1 MSVHVVH
8 RFLLKREHKV
18 IKAFSRESSKIIH
31 KRGRFPPME
40 KKSPRIG
47 IFVCECGGNIGDVV
61 DVKSVVDTVKSWPDV
76 AVAKYH
82 KYLCSKPAQELI
94 LDSVK
99 KENLDRVVVA
109 SCTPRMHLATFQAVL
124 ERAGLN
130 PFMLEFVNIREQ
142 DSWVHGP
149 HRSAEA
155 TRKAIS
161 LIRGGYERSQQLEAM
176 QTISEK
182 GSREIL
188 IVGGGIAGITAAL
201 ELGYLGYKV
210 HLVERKPSIG
220 GNMAK
225 LTKVFPTLD
234 CAQCILTPR
243 MAEVGR
249 NPNVALYTY
258 SEVQEVSGRPGNYD
272 VKVFMKP
279 RGVDVQK
286 CRSCGVCAKVCPVSC
301 PDEFNEGLSQR
312 KAAYI
317 EFPQAV
323 PSAYT
328 IDFETCT
335 KCGKCEQLCPAKAV
349 SLTDKGFTVDL
360 HVGGI
365 IMATG
370 YQLYDAKKLETYGYG
385 NYKDVITM
393 MDLERLVSAT
403 GPTGGYIK
411 RADGSDV
418 KKIGIVLCAGSR
430 DKNYIP
436 YCSRICCM
444 YALKQAFVLKKML
457 GIDVTI
463 YYTDIRATGK
473 GYEDLYWRD
482 EEAGVSFIRGK
493 VAEVYKDSSNGKL
506 VAVAEDTITGETT
519 EEQFDMI
526 ALATPMVPPAGLKE
540 LAEKMKVPLGEDG
553 FITEKHPK
561 LDPVDSLVTGI
572 FACGCALSPKDVRD
586 TVSDGLGASAKA
598 ALFLKSDY
606 VTTSPE
612 KAFVISDLCN
622 GCGGCMPICPVNAI
636 SMQNGKAKVDAFQ
649 CTGCGACIP
658 VCPQEAIDFKNATAK
673 QIIASLRGVLEE
685 KQPGEVRV
693 VAFVDKNVGYTGMD
707 FLGLDRTNY
716 PENVRIIPVP
726 TTAILGLKHLLYAFA
741 YGADGILIVEGTQEI
756 DEKFTKKRII
766 DLGKELAKY
775 GVENMRV
782 RYSYVPLP
790 VYKKAAELFS
800 MFTDRIKKFG
810 PLTEEK
816 RNAIK
821 EKLSA

>member
-1 MSVHVVH
+1 
-8 RFLLKREHKV
+8 
-18 IKAFSRESSKIIH
+18 
-31 KRGRFPPME
+31 ME
-40 KKSPRIG
+40 KKQPRIG
-47 IFVCECGGNIGDVV
+47 IFVCECGGNIGEVV
-61 DVKSVVDTVKSWPDV
+61 DVKSVVDAVKSWEGV
-76 AVAKYH
+76 AVAKFH
-82 KYLCSKPAQELI
+82 KYLCSKPAQEMI
-94 LDSVK
+94 AEAVK
-99 KENLDRVVVA
+99 KESLDRVVVA
-109 SCTPRMHLATFQAVL
+109 SCTPRMHLVTFQSVL

-142 DSWVHGP
+142 DSWILGP
-149 HRSAEA
+149 HPSAEA
-155 TRKAIS
+155 TKKAIS
-161 LIRGGYERSQQLEAM
+161 LIRGGYERSRELEPL
-176 QTISEK
+176 QTVSEK

-188 IVGGGIAGITAAL
+188 IIGGGISGITAAL

-249 NPNVALYTY
+249 NPNVDLLTY
-258 SEVQEVSGRPGNYD
+258 AEVQEVSGRPGNYD
-272 VKVFMKP
+272 VKVLMKP

-286 CRSCGVCAKVCPVSC
+286 CRSCGVCTKVCPVSVS
-301 PDEFNEGLSQR
+301 DEFNEGLAQR

-328 IDFETCT
+328 IDFKACT
-335 KCGKCEQLCPAKAV
+335 KCRKCEQLCPAKAI
-349 SLTDKGFTVDL
+349 TIDDPGRTVDL

-365 IMATG
+365 IVATG
-370 YQLYDAKKLETYGYG
+370 YQLYDAKNLDTYGYG
-385 NYKDVITM
+385 TYKDVITM
-393 MDLERLVSAT
+393 MELERLVSAT
-403 GPTGGYIK
+403 GPTGGYVK

-418 KKIGIVLCAGSR
+418 KRMAILLCAGSR

-482 EEAGVSFIRGK
+482 QEAGVSFIRGK
-493 VAEVYKDSSNGKL
+493 VAEVYKNAKTGKL
-506 VAVAEDTITGETT
+506 VVVAEDTLTSELTN
-519 EEQFDMI
+519 EEFDMVG
-526 ALATPMVPPAGLKE
+526 LATPMVPPAGLKE
-540 LAEKMKVPLGEDG
+540 LSDKMKVATGEDG

-612 KAFVISDLCN
+612 KAFVIADLCN
-622 GCGGCMPICPVNAI
+622 GCQACVPVCPTLAI
-636 SMQNGKAKVDAFQ
+636 SMQSGKAVINPFM

-658 VCPQEAIDFKNATAK
+658 VCPQEAIDFKNATTK
-673 QIIASLRGVLEE
+673 QIMAQMRGVLTDKEL
-685 KQPGEVRV
+685 GEVRV
-693 VAFVDKNVGYTGMD
+693 LAFVDKNVGYTGMD
-707 FLGLDRTNY
+707 FLGLDRTKY
-716 PENVRIIPVP
+716 PENIRIVAVP
-726 TTAILGLKHLLYAFA
+726 STAILGKKHLLSAFA
-741 YGADGILIVEGTQEI
+741 YGADGVLVIEGTEEI
-756 DEKFTKKRII
+756 DEKFTKKRMIEM
-766 DLGKELAKY
+766 GRELAQY
-775 GVENMRV
+775 GIENMRV

-790 VYKKAAELFS
+790 VYKKAAELFT
-800 MFTDRIKKFG
+800 MFTERIKKFG
-810 PLTEEK
+810 PLPEEK

-821 EKLSA
+821 QKILG

>member
-1 MSVHVVH
+1 
-8 RFLLKREHKV
+8 
-18 IKAFSRESSKIIH
+18 
-31 KRGRFPPME
+31 ME
-40 KKSPRIG
+40 KKQPRIG
-47 IFVCECGGNIGDVV
+47 IFVCECGGNIGEVV
-61 DVKSVVDTVKSWPDV
+61 DVKSVVETIKKWQDV
-76 AVAKYH
+76 TVAKFQ
-82 KYLCSKPAQELI
+82 KYLCSKPAQEMI
-94 LDSVK
+94 ADAIK
-99 KENLDRVVVA
+99 KERLDRVVVA
-109 SCTPRMHLATFQAVL
+109 SCTPRMHLATFQSVL
-124 ERAGLN
+124 ERNGLN

-142 DSWVHGP
+142 DSWILGP
-149 HRSAEA
+149 HPSAEA
-155 TRKAIS
+155 TKKAIS
-161 LIRGGYERSQQLEAM
+161 LIRGGYERSRELEPL
-176 QTISEK
+176 QTVSEK

-249 NPNVALYTY
+249 NPNVNLYTY
-258 SEVQEVSGRPGNYD
+258 AEVQEVSGRPGNYD
-272 VKVFMKP
+272 VKVRMKP

-286 CRSCGVCAKVCPVSC
+286 CRSCGVCTKVCPVTVS
-301 PDEFNEGLSQR
+301 DEFNEGLSNR
-312 KAAYI
+312 KAAYV

-323 PSAYT
+323 PSAYV
-328 IDFETCT
+328 IDFTSCT
-335 KCGKCEQLCPAKAV
+335 KCLKCEQLCPAKAI
-349 SLTDKGFTVDL
+349 SIADQGSTIDL

-365 IMATG
+365 IIATG
-370 YQLYDAKKLETYGYG
+370 YQLYDARNLTTYGYG
-385 NYKDVITM
+385 TYKDVITM
-393 MDLERLVSAT
+393 MDLERMVSAT
-403 GPTGGYIK
+403 GPTSGYVK

-418 KKIGIVLCAGSR
+418 KRMAILLCAGSR
-430 DKNYIP
+430 DKNYIS

-444 YALKQAFVLKKML
+444 YSLKQAFVLKKML

-482 EEAGVSFIRGK
+482 QEAGVSFIRGK
-493 VAEVYKDSSNGKL
+493 VAEVYKNPKTGKL
-506 VAVAEDTITGETT
+506 VVVAEDTLTGNMT
-519 EEQFDMI
+519 EEEFDLVG
-526 ALATPMVPPAGLKE
+526 LATPMIPASESKE
-540 LAEKMKVPLGEDG
+540 LAGKMRVATGEDG
-553 FITEKHPK
+553 FITERHPK

-612 KAFVISDLCN
+612 KAYVITDLCN
-622 GCGGCMPICPVNAI
+622 GCKACVPVCPTNAI
-636 SMQNGKAKVDAFQ
+636 RMSGEKATIDPFQ
-649 CTGCGACIP
+649 CSGCGACIP
-658 VCPQEAIDFKNATAK
+658 VCPQEAIDLRNSTMKQLNA
-673 QIIASLRGVLEE
+673 QLRGVLADKEA
-685 KQPGEVRV
+685 GEVRV

-707 FLGLDRTNY
+707 FLGLDRTSY
-716 PENVRIIPVP
+716 PENIRIVPVP
-726 TTAILGLKHLLYAFA
+726 TTALLGKKLLLSAFA
-741 YGADGILIVEGTQEI
+741 YGADGILVIEGTQEI
-756 DEKFTKKRII
+756 DEKFAKKRMI
-766 DLGKELAKY
+766 DMGRELAQY
-775 GVENMRV
+775 GIENMRM

-810 PLTEEK
+810 PLQEEK

-821 EKLSA
+821 QKLG

>member
-1 MSVHVVH
+1 
-8 RFLLKREHKV
+8 
-18 IKAFSRESSKIIH
+18 
-31 KRGRFPPME
+31 ME

-61 DVKSVVDTVKSWPDV
+61 DVKAVVDTVKNWPDV
-76 AVAKYH
+76 ATAKYH
-82 KYLCSKPAQELI
+82 KYLCSKPAQEMI
-94 LDSVK
+94 LDAVK

-109 SCTPRMHLATFQAVL
+109 SCTPRMHLGTFQAVM
-124 ERAGLN
+124 ERSGLN

-142 DSWVHGP
+142 DAWVHGP
-149 HRSAEA
+149 HSSLEA
-155 TRKAIS
+155 TKKAVS
-161 LIRGGYERSQQLEAM
+161 LIKGGYERSRELEPL

-249 NPNVALYTY
+249 NPNVTLYTY
-258 SEVQEVSGRPGNYD
+258 GEVQEVSGRPGNYD
-272 VKVFMKP
+272 VKLFMKP
-279 RGVDVQK
+279 RGVDLQK
-286 CRSCGVCAKVCPVSC
+286 CRNCGVCAKVCPVSVS
-301 PDEFNEGLSQR
+301 DEFNEGLSQR

-323 PSAYT
+323 PSAYV
-328 IDFETCT
+328 IDFKSCT
-335 KCGKCEQLCPAKAV
+335 KCEKCEKLCPAKAITLADQG
-349 SLTDKGFTVDL
+349 STVDL

-370 YQLYDAKKLETYGYG
+370 YQLYDAKKLETFGYST
-385 NYKDVITM
+385 YKDVITM
-393 MDLERLVSAT
+393 MDLERFVSAT
-403 GPTGGYIK
+403 GPTSGYVK
-411 RADGSDV
+411 RADGTDV
-418 KKIGIVLCAGSR
+418 KKMAIVLCAGSR

-457 GIDVTI
+457 GIDVAI

-482 EEAGVSFIRGK
+482 QEAGVTFIRGK
-493 VAEVYKDSSNGKL
+493 IAEVYKDNKTGKL
-506 VAVAEDTITGETT
+506 VAVAEDTISGELT
-519 EEQFDMI
+519 EDQYDMI
-526 ALATPMVPPAGLKE
+526 ALATPMVSPEGLKE
-540 LAEKMKVPLGEDG
+540 LADKMKVSIGEDG

-561 LDPVDSLVTGI
+561 LDPVDSLTTGI

-612 KAFVISDLCN
+612 KAYVIADLCN
-622 GCGGCMPICPVNAI
+622 GCNACVPICPTKAI
-636 SMQNGKAKVDAFQ
+636 TMQDGKAKIDPFQ

-658 VCPQEAIDFKNATAK
+658 VCPQEAIDFKNATTK
-673 QIIASLRGVLEE
+673 QVIASIRGVLAE
-685 KQPGEVRV
+685 KSPGEIRI

-716 PENVRIIPVP
+716 PENVRIVSVP

-741 YGADGILIVEGTQEI
+741 YGADGVLVIEGTQEI
-756 DEKFTKKRII
+756 DEKFTKKRMI
-766 DLGKELAKY
+766 DLGRELAKY

-810 PLTEEK
+810 PLAEEK
-816 RNAIK
+816 RNAMK
-821 EKLSA
+821 QKLSI

>member
-1 MSVHVVH
+1 
-8 RFLLKREHKV
+8 
-18 IKAFSRESSKIIH
+18 
-31 KRGRFPPME
+31 ME
-40 KKSPRIG
+40 KKAPRIG
-47 IFVCECGGNIGDVV
+47 VFVCECGGNIGEVV
-61 DVKSVVDTVKSWPDV
+61 DVKAVVDAAKNWPDV
-76 AVAKYH
+76 AVAKFH
-82 KYLCSKPAQELI
+82 KYLCSKPAQEI
-94 LDSVK
+94 ITDSVK

-109 SCTPRMHLATFQAVL
+109 SCTPRMHLATFQSVL

-130 PFMLEFVNIREQ
+130 PYMLEFVNIREQ
-142 DSWVHGP
+142 DSWILGP
-149 HRSAEA
+149 HPSQEA
-155 TRKAIS
+155 TKKAIS
-161 LIRGGYERSQQLEAM
+161 LIRGGYERSRELEPL

-188 IVGGGIAGITAAL
+188 IIGGGISGITAAL

-210 HLVERKPSIG
+210 HLVDRKPSIG

-249 NPNVALYTY
+249 NPNVTLYTY
-258 SEVQEVSGRPGNYD
+258 AEVQEVGGRPGNFD
-272 VKVFMKP
+272 VKLRMKP

-286 CRSCGVCAKVCPVSC
+286 CRSCGVCAKVCPVSV

-323 PSAYT
+323 PSAYV
-328 IDFETCT
+328 IDFSACT

-349 SLTDKGFTVDL
+349 SLADQGNTVDL

-370 YQLYDAKKLETYGYG
+370 FQLYAAKKLDTYGYG
-385 NYKDVITM
+385 KYKDVITM
-393 MDLERLVSAT
+393 MDLERFVSAT
-403 GPTGGYIK
+403 GPTSGYIK
-411 RADGSDV
+411 RADGTDV
-418 KKIGIVLCAGSR
+418 KKMAIVLCAGSR
-430 DKNYIP
+430 DKNYIS

-444 YALKQAFVLKKML
+444 YSLKQAFVLKKML
-457 GIDVTI
+457 GIDVTV

-482 EEAGVSFIRGK
+482 QEAGVSFIRGK
-493 VAEVYKDSSNGKL
+493 VAEVYQNKNGKL
-506 VAVAEDTITGETT
+506 VAVAEDTITGELL
-519 EEQFDMI
+519 EQEFDMI
-526 ALATPMVPPAGLKE
+526 GLATPMVPPSGLKE
-540 LAEKMKVPLGEDG
+540 LADKMKVSIGEDG
-553 FITEKHPK
+553 FVTEKHPK
-561 LDPVDSLVTGI
+561 LDPVDTLVTGV

-612 KAFVISDLCN
+612 KAFVIADLCN
-622 GCGGCMPICPVNAI
+622 GCKACVPVCPVNAI
-636 SMQNGKAKVDAFQ
+636 TMEGDKAKINPFQ

-658 VCPQEAIDFKNATAK
+658 VCPQEAIDFKNSTTK
-673 QIIASLRGVLEE
+673 QILASLRGVLAE
-685 KQPGEVRV
+685 KAAGDVRV
-693 VAFVDKNVGYTGMD
+693 IAFVDKNVGYTGMD

-716 PENVRIIPVP
+716 PENIRIVPVP
-726 TTAILGLKHLLYAFA
+726 TTALLSLKHLLYAFA
-741 YGADGILIVEGTQEI
+741 YGADGVLVIEGTQEI
-756 DEKFTKKRII
+756 DEKFTKKRML
-766 DLGKELAKY
+766 DMGRELAKH
-775 GVENMRV
+775 GIENMRV

-790 VYKKAAELFS
+790 VYKKAAELFT

-810 PLTEEK
+810 PLPEEK
-816 RNAIK
+816 RNTIK
-821 EKLSA
+821 QKIQA

>member
-1 MSVHVVH
+1 MS
-8 RFLLKREHKV
+8 E
-18 IKAFSRESSKIIH
+18 
-31 KRGRFPPME
+31 E
-40 KKSPRIG
+40 KKETGKPRIG

-61 DVKSVVDTVKSWPDV
+61 DVKAVVEAVKNWEGV

-82 KYLCSKPAQELI
+82 KYLCSKPAQEMI
-94 LDSVK
+94 AEAIK

-109 SCTPRMHLATFQAVL
+109 SCTPRMHLATFQSVL

-130 PFMLEFVNIREQ
+130 PYMLEFVNIREQ

-149 HRSAEA
+149 KPNPEA

-161 LIRGGYERSQQLEAM
+161 LVKGGYERSLELEPL
-176 QTISEK
+176 QIISEK

-188 IVGGGIAGITAAL
+188 IVGGGIAGIMAAL
-201 ELGYLGYKV
+201 QLGYSGYKV

-249 NPNVALYTY
+249 NPNVNLLTY
-258 SEVQEVSGRPGNYD
+258 AEVQDISGRPGNYT
-272 VKVFMKP
+272 VRIFMKP
-279 RGVDVQK
+279 RGVDVEK
-286 CRSCGVCAKVCPVSC
+286 CRSCGVCAKVCPVTV

-323 PSAYT
+323 PSAYA
-328 IDFETCT
+328 IDFGACT
-335 KCGKCEQLCPAKAV
+335 KCGKCEQYCPAKAINLNDAGKIV
-349 SLTDKGFTVDL
+349 ELN
-360 HVGGI
+360 VGAI
-365 IMATG
+365 ILATG
-370 YQLYDAKKLETYGYG
+370 YKLYDA
-385 NYKDVITM
+385 
-393 MDLERLVSAT
+393 RS
-403 GPTGGYIK
+403 
-411 RADGSDV
+411 
-418 KKIGIVLCAGSR
+418 AGSR
-430 DKNYIP
+430 DKNHIP

-482 EEAGVSFIRGK
+482 QEAGVVFIRGK
-493 VAEVYKDSSNGKL
+493 VAEVWKNNNGKL
-506 VAVAEDTITGETT
+506 VVQAEDTLTGETR
-519 EEQFDMI
+519 EDEFDMV
-526 ALATPMVPPAGLKE
+526 ALATPMVQPDGLKE
-540 LAEKMKVPLGEDG
+540 LAEKMKVALGEDG

-586 TVSDGLGASAKA
+586 TVSDALGAAARA
-598 ALFLKSDY
+598 ALFLKSEY

-612 KAFVISDLCN
+612 KAFIIAELCN
-622 GCGGCMPICPVNAI
+622 GCGECVKICPVNAI
-636 SMQNGKAKVDAFQ
+636 TMQNGKAKIDPFQ

-658 VCPQEAIDFKNATAK
+658 ICPQEAIDFKNSTIRQIKATIK
-673 QIIASLRGVLEE
+673 GVLADKTPEE
-685 KQPGEVRV
+685 IRII
-693 VAFVDKNVGYTGMD
+693 AFVDKNVGYTGVD
-707 FLGLDRTNY
+707 FLGLDRANY
-716 PENVRIIPVP
+716 PENIRIVAVP
-726 TTAILGLKHLLYAFA
+726 TTAILGKKQILMAFA
-741 YGADGILIVEGTQEI
+741 YGADGVLVIEGSEEI
-756 DEKFTKKRII
+756 DEKFAKKRMIEM
-766 DLGKELAKY
+766 GKELTAF
-775 GVENMRV
+775 GIETMRL

-790 VYKKAAELFS
+790 VYKKAAELFT

-810 PLTEEK
+810 PLAEEK
-816 RNAIK
+816 RQNIVQ
-821 EKLSA
+821 KLQL

>member
-1 MSVHVVH
+1 
-8 RFLLKREHKV
+8 
-18 IKAFSRESSKIIH
+18 
-31 KRGRFPPME
+31 ME

-61 DVKSVVDTVKSWPDV
+61 DVKAVVDTVKNWPDV
-76 AVAKYH
+76 ATAKYH
-82 KYLCSKPAQELI
+82 KYLCSKPAQEMI
-94 LDSVK
+94 LDAVK

-109 SCTPRMHLATFQAVL
+109 SCTPRMHLGTFQAVM
-124 ERAGLN
+124 ERSGLN

-142 DSWVHGP
+142 DAWVHGP
-149 HRSAEA
+149 HSSLEA
-155 TRKAIS
+155 TKKAVS
-161 LIRGGYERSQQLEAM
+161 LIKGGYERSRELEPL

-188 IVGGGIAGITAAL
+188 IIGGGIAGITAAL

-249 NPNVALYTY
+249 NPNVTLYTY
-258 SEVQEVSGRPGNYD
+258 GEVQEVSGRPGNYD

-286 CRSCGVCAKVCPVSC
+286 CRNCGVCAKVCPVSVS
-301 PDEFNEGLSQR
+301 DEFNEGLSQR

-323 PSAYT
+323 PSAYV
-328 IDFETCT
+328 IDFKSCT
-335 KCGKCEQLCPAKAV
+335 KCEKCEKLCPAKAITLADQG
-349 SLTDKGFTVDL
+349 STVDL

-370 YQLYDAKKLETYGYG
+370 YQLYDAKKLETFGYST
-385 NYKDVITM
+385 YKDVITM
-393 MDLERLVSAT
+393 MDLERFVSAT
-403 GPTGGYIK
+403 GPTSGYVK
-411 RADGSDV
+411 RADGTDV
-418 KKIGIVLCAGSR
+418 KKMAIVLCAGSR

-457 GIDVTI
+457 GIDVAI

-482 EEAGVSFIRGK
+482 QEAGVTFIRGK
-493 VAEVYKDSSNGKL
+493 IAEVYKDNKTGKL
-506 VAVAEDTITGETT
+506 VAVAEDTISGELT
-519 EEQFDMI
+519 EDQYDMI
-526 ALATPMVPPAGLKE
+526 ALATPMVSPEGLKE
-540 LAEKMKVPLGEDG
+540 LADKMKVSIGEDG

-561 LDPVDSLVTGI
+561 LDPVDSLTTGI

-612 KAFVISDLCN
+612 KAYVIADLCN
-622 GCGGCMPICPVNAI
+622 GCNACVPICPTKAI
-636 SMQNGKAKVDAFQ
+636 TMQDGKAKIDPFQ

-658 VCPQEAIDFKNATAK
+658 VCPQEAIDFKNATTK
-673 QIIASLRGVLEE
+673 QVIASIRGVLAE
-685 KQPGEVRV
+685 KSPGEIRI

-716 PENVRIIPVP
+716 PENVRIVSVP

-741 YGADGILIVEGTQEI
+741 YGADGVLVIEGIQEI
-756 DEKFTKKRII
+756 DEKFTKKRMI
-766 DLGKELAKY
+766 DLGRELAKY

-810 PLTEEK
+810 PLAEEK
-816 RNAIK
+816 RNAMK
-821 EKLSA
+821 QKLSI

>member
-1 MSVHVVH
+1 
-8 RFLLKREHKV
+8 
-18 IKAFSRESSKIIH
+18 
-31 KRGRFPPME
+31 
-40 KKSPRIG
+40 
-47 IFVCECGGNIGDVV
+47 
-61 DVKSVVDTVKSWPDV
+61 
-76 AVAKYH
+76 
-82 KYLCSKPAQELI
+82 
-94 LDSVK
+94 
-99 KENLDRVVVA
+99 
-109 SCTPRMHLATFQAVL
+109 
-124 ERAGLN
+124 
-130 PFMLEFVNIREQ
+130 
-142 DSWVHGP
+142 
-149 HRSAEA
+149 
-155 TRKAIS
+155 
-161 LIRGGYERSQQLEAM
+161 
-176 QTISEK
+176 
-182 GSREIL
+182 
-188 IVGGGIAGITAAL
+188 
-201 ELGYLGYKV
+201 
-210 HLVERKPSIG
+210 
-220 GNMAK
+220 
-225 LTKVFPTLD
+225 
-234 CAQCILTPR
+234 
-243 MAEVGR
+243 
-249 NPNVALYTY
+249 
-258 SEVQEVSGRPGNYD
+258 
-272 VKVFMKP
+272 
-279 RGVDVQK
+279 
-286 CRSCGVCAKVCPVSC
+286 
-301 PDEFNEGLSQR
+301 
-312 KAAYI
+312 
-317 EFPQAV
+317 
-323 PSAYT
+323 
-328 IDFETCT
+328 
-335 KCGKCEQLCPAKAV
+335 
-349 SLTDKGFTVDL
+349 
-360 HVGGI
+360 
-365 IMATG
+365 
-370 YQLYDAKKLETYGYG
+370 
-385 NYKDVITM
+385 
-393 MDLERLVSAT
+393 
-403 GPTGGYIK
+403 
-411 RADGSDV
+411 
-418 KKIGIVLCAGSR
+418 
-430 DKNYIP
+430 
-436 YCSRICCM
+436 
-444 YALKQAFVLKKML
+444 VLKKML

-493 VAEVYKDSSNGKL
+493 VAEVYKDNKSGKL
-506 VAVAEDTITGETT
+506 VGVAEDTITGETT

-526 ALATPMVPPAGLKE
+526 TLATPMVPTAGLKE
-540 LAEKMKVPLGEDG
+540 LAEKMKVSIGEDG

-622 GCGGCMPICPVNAI
+622 GCGACVPICPVNAI

-673 QIIASLRGVLEE
+673 QIIASVRGVLEE

-741 YGADGILIVEGTQEI
+741 YGADGVLVIEGTQEI
-756 DEKFTKKRII
+756 DEKFTKKRMI

-810 PLTEEK
+810 PLPEEK
-816 RNAIK
+816 RTAIK

>member
-1 MSVHVVH
+1 M
-8 RFLLKREHKV
+8 
-18 IKAFSRESSKIIH
+18 AQT
-31 KRGRFPPME
+31 E
-40 KKSPRIG
+40 KKTPRIG

-61 DVKSVVDTVKSWPDV
+61 DVKSVVETVKSWEGV
-76 AVAKYH
+76 ATAKYH
-82 KYLCSKPAQELI
+82 KYLCSKPAQEMI
-94 LDSVK
+94 VDAVK
-99 KENLDRVVVA
+99 KDNLDRVVVA
-109 SCTPRMHLATFQAVL
+109 SCTPRMHLATFQSVL
-124 ERAGLN
+124 ERVGLN

-142 DSWVHGP
+142 DSWAHGP
-149 HRSAEA
+149 KPSQEA
-155 TRKAIS
+155 TKKAVS
-161 LIRGGYERSQQLEAM
+161 LIRGGYERSRELEPL

-188 IVGGGIAGITAAL
+188 IIGGGIAGITAAL
-201 ELGYLGYKV
+201 ELGYLGFKV

-249 NPNVALYTY
+249 NPNVDLLSYA
-258 SEVQEVSGRPGNYD
+258 EIKEVSGRPGNYD

-286 CRSCGVCAKVCPVSC
+286 CRSCGVCAKVCPVSVS
-301 PDEFNEGLSQR
+301 DEFNEGLSQR

-323 PSAYT
+323 PSAYV
-328 IDFETCT
+328 IDFSACT

-349 SLTDKGFTVDL
+349 SLADQGCTIDL

-365 IMATG
+365 IVATG
-370 YQLYDAKKLETYGYG
+370 YQLYDAKKLDTYGYG
-385 NYKDVITM
+385 KYKDVVTM
-393 MDLERLVSAT
+393 MDLERFVSAT
-403 GPTGGYIK
+403 GPTGGYVK

-418 KKIGIVLCAGSR
+418 KKMAIVLCAGSR
-430 DKNYIP
+430 DKNYVS

-457 GIDVTI
+457 GIDVSI

-482 EEAGVSFIRGK
+482 QEAGVSFIRGK
-493 VAEVYKDSSNGKL
+493 VAEVYRNKNGKL
-506 VAVAEDTITGETT
+506 VAVAEDTITGEVV
-519 EEQFDMI
+519 EQEFDMV
-526 ALATPMVPPAGLKE
+526 ALATPMVAPSGLKE
-540 LAEKMKVPLGEDG
+540 LADKMKVSVGEDG
-553 FITEKHPK
+553 FVTEKHPK

-598 ALFLKSDY
+598 ALFLKSDC

-622 GCGGCMPICPVNAI
+622 GCQACVPVCPVNAI
-636 SMQNGKAKVDAFQ
+636 SMQEGKARIDPFQ
-649 CTGCGACIP
+649 CTGCGACVP
-658 VCPQEAIDFKNATAK
+658 VCPVDAIDFKNATMK
-673 QIIASLRGVLEE
+673 QVTASLRGVLTD
-685 KQPGEVRV
+685 KDAGEVRV

-716 PENVRIIPVP
+716 PENVRIVAVP
-726 TTAILGLKHLLYAFA
+726 STAILGKKLLLSAFA
-741 YGADGILIVEGTQEI
+741 FGADGVLVIEGTQEI
-756 DEKFTKKRII
+756 DEKFTKKRMIE
-766 DLGKELAKY
+766 LGKELAPF

-790 VYKKAAELFS
+790 VYKKAAELFT

-810 PLTEEK
+810 PLAEEK

-821 EKLSA
+821 QKLQL

>member
-1 MSVHVVH
+1 MS
-8 RFLLKREHKV
+8 E
-18 IKAFSRESSKIIH
+18 
-31 KRGRFPPME
+31 E
-40 KKSPRIG
+40 KKEPMKPRIG

-61 DVKSVVDTVKSWPDV
+61 DVKAVIEAVKSWDNV

-82 KYLCSKPAQELI
+82 KYLCSKPAQEMI
-94 LDSVK
+94 VEAIK

-109 SCTPRMHLATFQAVL
+109 SCTPRMHLATFQSVL

-130 PFMLEFVNIREQ
+130 PYMLEFVNIREQ

-149 HRSAEA
+149 KLNPEA

-161 LIRGGYERSQQLEAM
+161 LIRGGYERSLELEPLEM
-176 QTISEK
+176 ISEK

-188 IVGGGIAGITAAL
+188 IVGGGIAGIMAAL
-201 ELGYLGYKV
+201 QLGYLGYRV

-249 NPNVALYTY
+249 NPNVNLLTY
-258 SEVQEVSGRPGNYD
+258 AEVQDISGRPGNYI
-272 VKVFMKP
+272 VRVFMKP
-279 RGVDVQK
+279 RGVDVEK
-286 CRSCGVCAKVCPVSC
+286 CRSCGVCAKVCPITV

-323 PSAYT
+323 PSAYA
-328 IDFETCT
+328 IDFNACT
-335 KCGKCEQLCPAKAV
+335 KCGKCEQYCPAKAIN
-349 SLTDKGFTVDL
+349 LNDTGKIVDL
-360 HVGGI
+360 NVGAI
-365 IMATG
+365 ILATG
-370 YQLYDAKKLETYGYG
+370 YKLYDPRKLENYGYG
-385 NYKDVITM
+385 VYKDVITM
-393 MDLERLVSAT
+393 MDLERLTSAT
-403 GPTGGYIK
+403 GPTGGYVK

-418 KKIGIVLCAGSR
+418 RKIAIILCAGSR
-430 DKNYIP
+430 DKNHIP

-457 GIDVTI
+457 GIDVTV

-482 EEAGVSFIRGK
+482 QEAGVVFIRGK
-493 VAEVYKDSSNGKL
+493 VAEVWKNNNGKL
-506 VAVAEDTITGETT
+506 VVQAEDTLTGETR
-519 EEQFDMI
+519 EDEFDVVT
-526 ALATPMVPPAGLKE
+526 LATPMVPPDGLKE
-540 LAEKMKVPLGEDG
+540 LAEKMKVALGEDG

-586 TVSDGLGASAKA
+586 TVSDALGAAARA
-598 ALFLKSDY
+598 ALFLKSEY

-612 KAFVISDLCN
+612 KAFVIAELCN
-622 GCGGCMPICPVNAI
+622 GCGECIKICPVNAI
-636 SMQNGKAKVDAFQ
+636 TMQDGKAKIDPFQ

-658 VCPQEAIDFKNATAK
+658 ICPQEAIDFKNSTSRQIKAT
-673 QIIASLRGVLEE
+673 IRGVLADKTPEE
-685 KQPGEVRV
+685 IRII
-693 VAFVDKNVGYTGMD
+693 AFVDKNVGYTGVD
-707 FLGLDRTNY
+707 FLGLDRANY
-716 PENVRIIPVP
+716 PENVRIVAVP
-726 TTAILGLKHLLYAFA
+726 TTAILGKKQILMAFA
-741 YGADGILIVEGTQEI
+741 YGADGVLVIEGSEEV
-756 DEKFTKKRII
+756 DEKFTKRRMIEM
-766 DLGKELAKY
+766 GKELAAF
-775 GVENMRV
+775 GIETMRL

-790 VYKKAAELFS
+790 VYKKAAELFT

-810 PLTEEK
+810 PLAEEK
-816 RNAIK
+816 RQDIRQ
-821 EKLSA
+821 KLQL

>member
-1 MSVHVVH
+1 
-8 RFLLKREHKV
+8 
-18 IKAFSRESSKIIH
+18 
-31 KRGRFPPME
+31 ME
-40 KKSPRIG
+40 KKSPKIG

-61 DVKSVVDTVKSWPDV
+61 DVKSVIETTKTWPDV

-82 KYLCSKPAQELI
+82 KYLCSKPAQEMI
-94 LDSVK
+94 LEAVK

-109 SCTPRMHLATFQAVL
+109 SCTPRMHLATFQSVL

-142 DSWVHGP
+142 DSWILGP
-149 HRSAEA
+149 HPSAEA
-155 TRKAIS
+155 TRKAVS
-161 LIRGGYERSQQLEAM
+161 LIKGGYERSRELEPL

-188 IVGGGIAGITAAL
+188 IVGGGISGITAAL
-201 ELGYLGYKV
+201 ELGYLGHKV
-210 HLVERKPSIG
+210 HLVERKASLG

-249 NPNVALYTY
+249 NTNVNIY
-258 SEVQEVSGRPGNYD
+258 SYAEVKEVSGRPGNYD
-272 VKVFMKP
+272 VKVSMKP

-286 CRSCGVCAKVCPVSC
+286 CRNCGVCAKVCPVSV
-301 PDEFNEGLSQR
+301 PDEFNEGRSQR

-328 IDFETCT
+328 IDFKACT
-335 KCGKCEQLCPAKAV
+335 RCGKCEQLCPSKAI
-349 SLTDKGFTVDL
+349 SLTDQGSTIDL
-360 HVGGI
+360 HVGSI
-365 IMATG
+365 IMSTG
-370 YQLYDAKKLETYGYG
+370 YELYDPKKLETLGYG

-393 MDLERLVSAT
+393 MELERFVSAT
-403 GPTGGYIK
+403 GPTSGIVK
-411 RADGSDV
+411 RADGTDV
-418 KKIGIVLCAGSR
+418 KKMAIVLCAGSR

-444 YALKQAFVLKKML
+444 YSLKQAFVLKKML
-457 GIDVTI
+457 GIDVTV

-482 EEAGVSFIRGK
+482 EEAGVNFLRGK
-493 VAEVYKDSSNGKL
+493 VAEVYKDNKTGKL
-506 VAVAEDTITGETT
+506 VAVAEDTLTGEMT
-519 EEQFDMI
+519 EDQFDVI
-526 ALATPMVPPAGLKE
+526 GLATPMVPPEGLKD
-540 LAEKMKVPLGEDG
+540 LAEKMKVPIGEDG

-561 LDPVDSLVTGI
+561 LDPVDTLTAGI
-572 FACGCALSPKDVRD
+572 FACGCAISPKDVRD

-612 KAFVISDLCN
+612 KAYVITDLCN
-622 GCGGCMPICPVNAI
+622 GCNACVPVCPTNAI
-636 SMQNGKAKVDAFQ
+636 TLKDGKAKIDPFQ

-658 VCPQEAIDFKNATAK
+658 TCPQEAIDFKNTTTK
-673 QIIASLRGVLEE
+673 QIVASLRGVLAE
-685 KQPGEVRV
+685 KQPNEIRV

-716 PENVRIIPVP
+716 PENIRIVPVP
-726 TTAILGLKHLLYAFA
+726 TTAILGLKHMLYAFA
-741 YGADGILIVEGTQEI
+741 YGADGVLVIEGTQEI
-756 DEKFTKKRII
+756 DEKFTKKRMI
-766 DLGKELAKY
+766 DMGRELAKY

-810 PLTEEK
+810 PLAEEK
-816 RNAIK
+816 RIAIK
-821 EKLSA
+821 QKLSV

>member
-1 MSVHVVH
+1 
-8 RFLLKREHKV
+8 
-18 IKAFSRESSKIIH
+18 
-31 KRGRFPPME
+31 ME

-61 DVKSVVDTVKSWPDV
+61 DVKAVVDTVKNWPDV
-76 AVAKYH
+76 ATAKYH
-82 KYLCSKPAQELI
+82 KYLCSKPAQEMI
-94 LDSVK
+94 LDAVK

-109 SCTPRMHLATFQAVL
+109 SCTPRMHLGTFQAVM
-124 ERAGLN
+124 ERSGLN

-142 DSWVHGP
+142 DAWVHGP
-149 HRSAEA
+149 HSSLEA
-155 TRKAIS
+155 TKKAVS
-161 LIRGGYERSQQLEAM
+161 LIKGGYERSRELEPL

-249 NPNVALYTY
+249 NPNVTLYTY
-258 SEVQEVSGRPGNYD
+258 GEVQEVSGRPGNYD

-286 CRSCGVCAKVCPVSC
+286 CRNCGVCAKVCPVSVS
-301 PDEFNEGLSQR
+301 DEFNEGLSQR

-323 PSAYT
+323 PSAYV
-328 IDFETCT
+328 IDFKSCT
-335 KCGKCEQLCPAKAV
+335 KCEKCEKLCPAKAITLADQG
-349 SLTDKGFTVDL
+349 STVDL

-370 YQLYDAKKLETYGYG
+370 YQLYDAKKLETFGYST
-385 NYKDVITM
+385 YKDVITM
-393 MDLERLVSAT
+393 MDLERFVSAT
-403 GPTGGYIK
+403 GPTSGYVK
-411 RADGSDV
+411 RADGTDV
-418 KKIGIVLCAGSR
+418 KKMAIVLCAGSR

-457 GIDVTI
+457 GIDVAI

-482 EEAGVSFIRGK
+482 QEAGVTFIRGK
-493 VAEVYKDSSNGKL
+493 IAEVYKDNKTGKL
-506 VAVAEDTITGETT
+506 VAVAEDTISGELT
-519 EEQFDMI
+519 EDQYDMI
-526 ALATPMVPPAGLKE
+526 ALATPMVSPEGLKE
-540 LAEKMKVPLGEDG
+540 LADKMKVSIGEDG

-561 LDPVDSLVTGI
+561 LDPVDSLTTGI

-612 KAFVISDLCN
+612 KAYVIADLCN
-622 GCGGCMPICPVNAI
+622 GCNACVPICPTKAI
-636 SMQNGKAKVDAFQ
+636 TMQDGKAKIDPFQ

-658 VCPQEAIDFKNATAK
+658 VCPQEAIDFKNATTK
-673 QIIASLRGVLEE
+673 QVIASIRGVLAE
-685 KQPGEVRV
+685 KPPGEIRI

-716 PENVRIIPVP
+716 PENVRIVSVP

-741 YGADGILIVEGTQEI
+741 YGADGVLVIEGTQEI
-756 DEKFTKKRII
+756 DEKFTKKRMI
-766 DLGKELAKY
+766 DLGRELAKY

-810 PLTEEK
+810 PLAEEK
-816 RNAIK
+816 RNAMK
-821 EKLSA
+821 QKLSI

>member
-1 MSVHVVH
+1 
-8 RFLLKREHKV
+8 
-18 IKAFSRESSKIIH
+18 
-31 KRGRFPPME
+31 ME
-40 KKSPRIG
+40 KKAPRIG
-47 IFVCECGGNIGDVV
+47 VFVCECGGNIGEVV
-61 DVKSVVDTVKSWPDV
+61 DVKAVVDTVKGWEGV
-76 AVAKYH
+76 VTAKYH
-82 KYLCSKPAQELI
+82 KYLCSKPAQEMI
-94 LDSVK
+94 FDAVK
-99 KENLDRVVVA
+99 KESLDRVVVA
-109 SCTPRMHLATFQAVL
+109 SCTPRMHLATFQSVL

-130 PFMLEFVNIREQ
+130 PYMLEFVNIREQ
-142 DSWVHGP
+142 DSWILGP
-149 HRSAEA
+149 HPSPEA
-155 TRKAIS
+155 TKKAIS
-161 LIRGGYERSQQLEAM
+161 LIRGGYERSRELEPL
-176 QTISEK
+176 QPVSEK

-188 IVGGGIAGITAAL
+188 IVGGGISGITAAL

-249 NPNVALYTY
+249 NPNVTLYSY
-258 SEVQEVSGRPGNYD
+258 AEVQEVSGRPGNFD
-272 VKVFMKP
+272 VKLRMKP

-286 CRSCGVCAKVCPVSC
+286 CRSCGVCAKVCPVVV
-301 PDEFNEGLSQR
+301 PDEFNESLSKR

-323 PSAYT
+323 PSAYV
-328 IDFETCT
+328 IDFATCT

-349 SLTDKGFTVDL
+349 ILADQGSTVDL

-370 YQLYDAKKLETYGYG
+370 YQLYDAKKLDTYGYG
-385 NYKDVITM
+385 KYKDVITM

-403 GPTGGYIK
+403 GPTSGYVK
-411 RADGSDV
+411 RADGTDV
-418 KKIGIVLCAGSR
+418 KRMAIVLCAGSR
-430 DKNYIP
+430 DKNYIS

-444 YALKQAFVLKKML
+444 YSLKQAFVLKKML
-457 GIDVTI
+457 GIDVVI
-463 YYTDIRATGK
+463 YYTDIRATGR

-482 EEAGVSFIRGK
+482 QEAGVSFIRGK
-493 VAEVYKDSSNGKL
+493 VAEIYQNKSGKL
-506 VAVAEDTITGETT
+506 VAVAEDTITGEMT
-519 EEQFDMI
+519 EQEFDMI
-526 ALATPMVPPAGLKE
+526 GLATPMVPPSGLKE
-540 LAEKMKVPLGEDG
+540 LADKMKVSISEDG
-553 FITEKHPK
+553 FVTEKHPK
-561 LDPVDSLVTGI
+561 LDPVDSLVTGV

-612 KAFVISDLCN
+612 KAYVIADLCN
-622 GCGGCMPICPVNAI
+622 GCQACVPICPVNAI
-636 SMQNGKAKVDAFQ
+636 TMQDGKAKIEAFQ

-658 VCPQEAIDFKNATAK
+658 VCPQEAIDFKNATTK
-673 QIIASLRGVLEE
+673 QVLASLRGVLTD
-685 KQPGEVRV
+685 KASGEVRV

-716 PENVRIIPVP
+716 PENIRIVSVP
-726 TTAILGLKHLLYAFA
+726 TTALLGLKHLLYAFA
-741 YGADGILIVEGTQEI
+741 YGADGVLVIEGTQEI
-756 DEKFTKKRII
+756 DEKFTKKRMI
-766 DLGKELAKY
+766 DMGRELGKY
-775 GVENMRV
+775 GIENMRV

-790 VYKKAAELFS
+790 VYKKAAELFI

-810 PLTEEK
+810 PLPEEK
-816 RNAIK
+816 RNAVK
-821 EKLSA
+821 QKLQT

>member
-1 MSVHVVH
+1 
-8 RFLLKREHKV
+8 
-18 IKAFSRESSKIIH
+18 
-31 KRGRFPPME
+31 ME
-40 KKSPRIG
+40 KKPPRIG
-47 IFVCECGGNIGDVV
+47 VFVCECGGNIGDVI
-61 DVKSVVDTVKSWPDV
+61 DVKAVVDAVKNWEGV
-76 AVAKYH
+76 LVAKYH
-82 KYLCSKPAQELI
+82 EYLCSKPAQEMI
-94 LDSVK
+94 LEAVK

-109 SCTPRMHLATFQAVL
+109 SCTPRMHLATFQSVL

-130 PFMLEFVNIREQ
+130 PYMLEFVNIREQ
-142 DSWVHGP
+142 SSWVHGP
-149 HRSAEA
+149 HASAEA

-161 LIRGGYERSQQLEAM
+161 LIRGGYERSLELEPLE
-176 QTISEK
+176 TISEK

-201 ELGYLGYKV
+201 ELGYLGFKV
-210 HLVERKPSIG
+210 HLVERRPSIG

-249 NPNVALYTY
+249 NTNVDLLTY
-258 SEVQEVSGRPGNYD
+258 AEVHDVSGRPGNYA

-279 RGVDVQK
+279 RGVDVEK
-286 CRSCGVCAKVCPVSC
+286 CRSCGVCAKVCPVTV

-323 PSAYT
+323 PSAYA
-328 IDFETCT
+328 IDFDACT
-335 KCGKCEQLCPAKAV
+335 KCRKCEQLCPAKAI
-349 SLTDKGFTVDL
+349 TIDDPGKTVDL
-360 HVGGI
+360 HVGAI
-365 IMATG
+365 VLATG
-370 YQLYDAKKLETYGYG
+370 YKLYDARNLEIYGYG

-393 MDLERLVSAT
+393 MDLERLTSAT
-403 GPTGGYIK
+403 GPTGGYVR

-418 KKIGIVLCAGSR
+418 RKMAIVLCAGSR

-463 YYTDIRATGK
+463 YYIDVRAAGR

-482 EEAGVSFIRGK
+482 EEAGVQFVKGK
-493 VAEVYKDSSNGKL
+493 VAEVYKNGNGKL
-506 VAVAEDTITGETT
+506 AVLAEDTLSSEMR
-519 EEQFDMI
+519 EDEYDMV
-526 ALATPMVPPAGLKE
+526 ALATPMVPPLGLKE
-540 LAEKMKVPLGEDG
+540 LADKMKVPIGEDG
-553 FITEKHPK
+553 FVTERHPK
-561 LDPVDSLVTGI
+561 LDPVDSLVTGV
-572 FACGCALSPKDVRD
+572 FVGGCALSPKDVRD
-586 TVSDGLGASAKA
+586 TVSDALGAAAKA
-598 ALFLKSDY
+598 SLFLKSEY

-612 KAFVISDLCN
+612 KASVTADLCD
-622 GCGGCMPICPVNAI
+622 GCGDCVPICPVNAI
-636 SMQNGKAKVDAFQ
+636 TMREGKAKVDPFQ

-658 VCPQEAIDFKNATAK
+658 VCPKEAIDFKNSTAK
-673 QIIASLRGVLEE
+673 QMVATLRGVLADKEA
-685 KQPGEVRV
+685 GEVRI

-716 PENVRIIPVP
+716 PENVRIVAVP
-726 TTAILGLKHLLYAFA
+726 STAILGLKHLLYAFA
-741 YGADGILIVEGTQEI
+741 FGADGVLVIEGSQEI
-756 DEKFTKKRII
+756 DEKFTKKRMI
-766 DLGKELAKY
+766 DMGQKLAKY
-775 GVENMRV
+775 GVESMRV

-790 VYKKAAELFS
+790 VYKKAAELFA

-810 PLTEEK
+810 PLPEEK
-816 RNAIK
+816 RNSLKK
-821 EKLSA
+821 ELQVP

>member
-1 MSVHVVH
+1 
-8 RFLLKREHKV
+8 
-18 IKAFSRESSKIIH
+18 
-31 KRGRFPPME
+31 ME

-61 DVKSVVDTVKSWPDV
+61 DVKSVVDTVKNWPNV

-142 DSWVHGP
+142 DSWVLGP
-149 HRSAEA
+149 HPSAEA

-161 LIRGGYERSQQLEAM
+161 LIRGGYERSRQLEPL

-210 HLVERKPSIG
+210 DLVERKPSIG

-249 NPNVALYTY
+249 NPNVTLYTY
-258 SEVQEVSGRPGNYD
+258 SQVQEVSGRPGNYD

-279 RGVDVQK
+279 RGVDLQK

-335 KCGKCEQLCPAKAV
+335 KCGKCEQLCPAKAI
-349 SLTDKGFTVDL
+349 SLTDKGCTVDL

-403 GPTGGYIK
+403 GPTGGYVK

-430 DKNYIP
+430 DKKYVP

-493 VAEVYKDSSNGKL
+493 VAEVYKDNKSGKL

-540 LAEKMKVPLGEDG
+540 LAEKMKVSIGEDG

-622 GCGGCMPICPVNAI
+622 GCGGCVPICPVNAI
-636 SMQNGKAKVDAFQ
+636 SMQNGKANVDAFQ

-658 VCPQEAIDFKNATAK
+658 VCPQEAIDFKNATTK
-673 QIIASLRGVLEE
+673 QIVASLRGLLEE

-716 PENVRIIPVP
+716 PENVRIVPVP

-741 YGADGILIVEGTQEI
+741 YGADGVLVVEGTQEI
-756 DEKFTKKRII
+756 DEKFTKKRMI

-810 PLTEEK
+810 PLPEEK
-816 RNAIK
+816 RNAIR
-821 EKLSA
+821 EKLAA

>member
-1 MSVHVVH
+1 
-8 RFLLKREHKV
+8 L
-18 IKAFSRESSKIIH
+18 
-31 KRGRFPPME
+31 E
-40 KKSPRIG
+40 KKSPKIG

-61 DVKSVVDTVKSWPDV
+61 DVKSVIETAKTWPDV

-94 LDSVK
+94 LESVK

-109 SCTPRMHLATFQAVL
+109 SCTPRMHLATFQSVM

-142 DSWVHGP
+142 DSWVHGVHGTHTSP
-149 HRSAEA
+149 EA
-155 TRKAIS
+155 TRKAVS
-161 LIRGGYERSQQLEAM
+161 LIKGGYERSRELEPLE
-176 QTISEK
+176 TVSEK

-188 IVGGGIAGITAAL
+188 IVGGGISGITAAL
-201 ELGYLGYKV
+201 ELGYLGHKV
-210 HLVERKPSIG
+210 HLVEQKPSLG

-249 NPNVALYTY
+249 NPNVAIYSY
-258 SEVQEVSGRPGNYD
+258 SEVKEVSGRPGNYN
-272 VKVFMKP
+272 VKIFTKP

-286 CRSCGVCAKVCPVSC
+286 CRNCGVCSKVCPVSV

-328 IDFETCT
+328 IDFKNCT
-335 KCGKCEQLCPAKAV
+335 RCGKCEQLCPAKAI
-349 SLTDKGFTVDL
+349 SLADQGSTIDL

-365 IMATG
+365 ILSTG
-370 YQLYDAKKLETYGYG
+370 YQLYDAKKLETLGYG

-393 MDLERLVSAT
+393 MELERFVSAT
-403 GPTGGYIK
+403 GPTNGFVK
-411 RADGSDV
+411 KADGTDV
-418 KKIGIVLCAGSR
+418 KKMAMVLCAGSR
-430 DKNYIP
+430 DKNYVP

-444 YALKQAFVLKKML
+444 YSLKQAFVLKKML

-482 EEAGVSFIRGK
+482 QEAGVNFVRGK
-493 VAEVYKDSSNGKL
+493 VAEVYKDSKTGKL
-506 VAVAEDTITGETT
+506 VAVAEDTITGEVT

-526 ALATPMVPPAGLKE
+526 GLATPMVAPENLKE
-540 LAEKMKVPLGEDG
+540 LAEKMKVSIGEDG
-553 FITEKHPK
+553 FVTEKHPK
-561 LDPVDSLVTGI
+561 LDPVDTLTTGI

-598 ALFLKSDY
+598 ALFLKGDY

-612 KAFVISDLCN
+612 KAYVISDLCN
-622 GCGGCMPICPVNAI
+622 GCTACVPICPTNAI
-636 SMQNGKAKVDAFQ
+636 TMQDGKAKIDPFQ

-658 VCPQEAIDFKNATAK
+658 VCPQEAIDFKNTTTK
-673 QIIASLRGVLEE
+673 QIIASLRGVLAE
-685 KQPGEVRV
+685 KQPGEIRV

-716 PENVRIIPVP
+716 PDSVRILSVP

-741 YGADGILIVEGTQEI
+741 LGADGVLVIEGTQEI
-756 DEKFTKKRII
+756 DEKFTKKRMI
-766 DLGKELAKY
+766 DMGRELAKY

-790 VYKKAAELFS
+790 VYKKAAELFT

-810 PLTEEK
+810 SLSEEK

-821 EKLSA
+821 QKLAV